1 MAEANIAHFS
11 PTARNL
17 DYNHLSRAL
26 NFAVGKTVVCQNITI
41 RDDRTQEMDENFII
55 SLTRRQ
61 GLDSRI
67 VIDQGQ
73 GRVTIIDSDRKR
85 ERERERGGGGGGG
98 ILLSVSD
105 LQLLKWDLKT
115 QPILWER
122 MLEVCRCVWQ
132 SPVDTVAVQCS
143 TTSL

>member
-1 MAEANIAHFS
+1 MCVVSSVAEANIAHFS
-11 PTARNL
+11 PTARNS

-41 RDDRTQEMDENFII
+41 RDDRTQEMDENFLI

-85 ERERERGGGGGGG
+85 EGGGEG

-115 QPILWER
+115 QPTLWER

-132 SPVDTVAVQCS
+132 LPVDTVAVQCS